1 MIHSIYPAWYTG
13 SGTNS
18 SSIIYCIIWLCT
30 NGIGWWY
37 TGGEKRASSPFL
49 FIPNHFCKKTL
60 GVIAS
65 SMGQFLPIFGGICN
79 KLSHEKSRQFSDVTC
94 KKFTH
99 TNSIMWHKNKR
110 KKSGV
115 AIKLLITQN
124 GTVKPN
130 VIAVSGSLII
140 AAVEKNLWN
149 RRSILSAKFPLLF
162 LSHKLTF
169 SP

>member
-1 MIHSIYPAWYTG
+1 
-13 SGTNS
+13 
-18 SSIIYCIIWLCT
+18 
-30 NGIGWWY
+30 
-37 TGGEKRASSPFL
+37 
-49 FIPNHFCKKTL
+49 
-60 GVIAS
+60 
-65 SMGQFLPIFGGICN
+65 MGQFLPVFGGICN

-140 AAVEKNLWN
+140 AAVEKKKTLKQKIHLV
-149 RRSILSAKFPLLF
+149 SKIPITVLITQTHFFPLGTQYPISSQSKSSHYHF
-162 LSHKLTF
+162 SSRKLSGVWTNAAPF
-169 SP
+169 SATCQDIMLLQSGLRSAGPCPQAFTV